1 VSAAP
6 TPGDSDRDVAER
18 RDIKRILVAFAIGV
32 ALLDVPPIVAALIFE
47 HAKPPLNLSGLVFP
61 VILLLFVA
69 PTVSVARRWGQRR
82 GIGTPL
88 LILVFCALSGLV
100 VAALGAA
107 YHAITLVLPGVE
119 EFGKGLG
126 LARIVLDGLTGGPF
140 AASIWA
146 FVYEMP
152 RAIEQARERERARQ
166 ELQREAERARVRATL
181 EPHFVLNTLNA
192 IAGLVGDEPETAR
205 QLVGDL
211 GDLLRDAVRLAERA
225 THTAADEFAW
235 LGRYARVLEARH
247 RGRLEVRFELDAD
260 ARDLELPVLLLQ
272 PLVENAIR
280 HGALQ
285 RAGGGVVTV
294 RASRGAVGLR
304 CTVEDDGPGMHAQ
317 TRDGA
322 TGLALTR
329 RRLEAETEG
338 STMTIDTGPR
348 GTRIVLDIGGAR

>member
-1 VSAAP
+1 
-6 TPGDSDRDVAER
+6 VADR
-18 RDIKRILVAFAIGV
+18 RDIKRILVAFAIGT
-32 ALLDVPPIVAALIFE
+32 ALLNGPPIVVALVIE
-47 HAKPPLNLSGLVFP
+47 RAKPPLTISGLVFP
-61 VILLLFVA
+61 IVLLLFVA
-69 PTVSVARRWGQRR
+69 PTVSVTRRWGQRR

-88 LILVFCALSGLV
+88 LILMFCALSGLV
-100 VAALGAA
+100 VASLGAT
-107 YHAITLVLPGVE
+107 YHAITLVLPGME
-119 EFGKGLG
+119 EFGKGLSVS
-126 LARIVLDGLTGGPF
+126 RIVIDGLTGGPF

-146 FVYEMP
+146 LAYEMP
-152 RAIEQARERERARQ
+152 RAIEEERERERARQ

-192 IAGLVGDEPETAR
+192 IAGLIGEEPETAR

-247 RGRLEVRFELDAD
+247 RGRLQVRFELEAD
-260 ARDLELPVLLLQ
+260 ARELELPVLLIQ

-285 RAGGGVVTV
+285 RAGGGVVKV
-294 RASRGAVGLR
+294 HASRGAVGLR
-304 CTVEDDGPGMHAQ
+304 CIIEDDGPGMAAQ
-317 TRDGA
+317 VRDGA
-322 TGLALTR
+322 AGLALTR

-338 STMTIDTGPR
+338 STMTIDTGPG
-348 GTRIVLDIGGAR
+348 GTRIVLDIGAAR